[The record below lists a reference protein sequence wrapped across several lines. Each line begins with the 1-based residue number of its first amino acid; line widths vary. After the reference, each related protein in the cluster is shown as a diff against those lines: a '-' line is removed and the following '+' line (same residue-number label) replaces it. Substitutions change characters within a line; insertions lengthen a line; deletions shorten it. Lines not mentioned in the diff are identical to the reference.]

1 MSIYV
6 MYTIYYRHL
15 YYIIPIYYRLYITLY
30 SYILYLYDEFLLVTE
45 LRADQFKL
53 KLTLIALQRS
63 WMARRL
69 AGAMGPHQRWLGGN
83 MLGIIDVYP
92 AW

>member
-15 YYIIPIYYRLYITLY
+15 YYIIFLYTID
-30 SYILYLYDEFLLVTE
+30 SILHYLYDEFLLVTE
-45 LRADQFKL
+45 LHADQFKL